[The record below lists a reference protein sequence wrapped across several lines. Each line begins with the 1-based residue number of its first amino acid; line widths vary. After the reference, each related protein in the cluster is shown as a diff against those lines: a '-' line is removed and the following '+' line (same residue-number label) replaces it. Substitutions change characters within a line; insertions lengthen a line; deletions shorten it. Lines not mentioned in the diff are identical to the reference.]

1 MMHWFISTLA
11 YLITMATPMLR
22 TYGLFALVGI
32 LFIENLGIVFAPG
45 EAVIVTAGFLSAKGV
60 FPIWLVI
67 PLAILAAVLGGYVA
81 YALGSRYGH
90 KGLLR
95 YGHYVWIKPPMV
107 DKAHRFFHRFGAPVV
122 AVGRFIVP
130 LRQLQGYIAGSAEMG
145 FPSFAIW
152 SAVGGILWVSAWSGG
167 AYLLAAQIP
176 A

>member
-11 YLITMATPMLR
+11 YLITTATPMLR

-45 EAVIVTAGFLSAKGV
+45 EAVIVTAGFLAAKGV

-67 PLAILAAVLGGYVA
+67 PLGILAAVIGGYVA
-81 YALGSRYGH
+81 YALGARYGH

-122 AVGRFIVP
+122 AIGRFIVP
-130 LRQLQGYIAGSAEMG
+130 LRQLQGYIAGSADMG

-152 SAVGGILWVSAWSGG
+152 SAVGGILWVCAWSGG
-167 AYLLAAQIP
+167 AYMLAAQIP